1 MQPHRIV
8 VVLGMA
14 LACLMSVAACH
25 GDHIHVAVT
34 TSDVPDELILVKED
48 GALLL
53 APDPRKFE

>member
-1 MQPHRIV
+1 
-8 VVLGMA
+8 
-14 LACLMSVAACH
+14 MSVAACH